1 MAERYKDFKLP
12 DLWNIVRDED
22 PEAGFTHVST
32 LNRLRT
38 ALEQQRDNLR
48 VHRDRL
54 TDGWPP
60 NRSEAAWAFAGR
72 INDMIDVMT
81 QTADT
86 ANLMAVGVDE
96 AYAAVREARRQ
107 LESMMAQYSR
117 ATGQGLA
124 AGGAKHAELDQ
135 RGRDVLIASDARIA
149 GAAEKINAAVP
160 RYRRFDEVGAK
171 ILRDPDADG
180 GGSGQSPG
188 RRGGIGGGSA
198 MLQPPVF
205 DPPSPGDGLTLAEQ
219 PERPDG
225 TSGNGPRI
233 GVPTG
238 QIGVIGGVPESGN
251 PAPATPGGVAFRP
264 GVLAPGGVISAPR
277 PGGAAVGQPAVPM
290 PGGAVPRTG
299 ASQTAR
305 TRPATS
311 AAAPAEPFGSRG
323 AVGGYRDRSYEE
335 YTKRR
340 RSRPSVDGDELW
352 GVDEG
357 VPPVLEAPPER
368 RHDPG
373 PGVVGIDR

>member
-1 MAERYKDFKLP
+1 MAETYRDFNLP

-22 PEAGFTHVST
+22 PESGFTHVST

-48 VHRDRL
+48 VHRDQL

-60 NRSEAAWAFAGR
+60 SRSEAAWAFAGR

-81 QTADT
+81 QTADA
-86 ANLMAVGVDE
+86 ANLMAIGVDE
-96 AYAAVREARRQ
+96 AYAAVREVRRQ

-117 ATGQGLA
+117 ATGQGLL

-135 RGRDVLIASDARIA
+135 RGRDVVIAADARIV

-160 RYRRFDEVGAK
+160 QYRRFDEVGAR
-171 ILRDPDADG
+171 ILRDQDADG
-180 GGSGQSPG
+180 GGSTQSTG
-188 RRGGIGGGSA
+188 RQRGIGNGP
-198 MLQPPVF
+198 LQSPVF

-219 PERPDG
+219 PERPGG
-225 TSGNGPRI
+225 TSGDGTRV
-233 GVPTG
+233 GVPAG
-238 QIGVIGGVPESGN
+238 PVGVIGGAPGSGK
-251 PAPATPGGVAFRP
+251 PAPATPGGVAIRP

-290 PGGAVPRTG
+290 PGGAVPRAG
-299 ASQTAR
+299 ASQAAR

-311 AAAPAEPFGSRG
+311 SAAPAEPLGSSST
-323 AVGGYRDRSYEE
+323 VGGYRDRSYEE